1 MMAGVRTTHLHKL
14 DTKRGEGVLGIPA
27 RGPSSVSLHR
37 LLQQLLTV
45 CCWGRAIVGPILPVG
60 SSISACQE
68 EAIMGSKYHA
78 FQSFQLNLK

>member
-14 DTKRGEGVLGIPA
+14 DTERGEGVLCIPA

-45 CCWGRAIVGPILPVG
+45 CCWGSAIVGPILPIG
-60 SSISACQE
+60 SSVGACRE
-68 EAIMGSKYHA
+68 ETIMGQTSMPFKVSSKD
-78 FQSFQLNLK
+78 